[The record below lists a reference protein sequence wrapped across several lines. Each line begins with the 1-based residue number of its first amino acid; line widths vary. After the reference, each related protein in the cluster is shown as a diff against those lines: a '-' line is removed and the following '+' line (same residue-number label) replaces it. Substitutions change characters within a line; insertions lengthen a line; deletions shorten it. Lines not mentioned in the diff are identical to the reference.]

1 MTPLLPVSCVPRPR
15 VSSSPEAVCVETL
28 PPAVRSPDTGR
39 ARARFL
45 PAALL
50 ALALTGGALAHE
62 APPAADDP
70 VTERHMMELA
80 KELRCLVCQNQTI
93 ADSQAELAAD
103 LRQQVRE
110 LIRKGMSDEEIKAYL
125 VARYGDFVLYRPPV
139 NGNTLLLWFGPAVLL
154 AGGMVALVIALRRRI
169 ARIDAAEKSQPL
181 SDDEA
186 RRAHRLLEQDAE
198 EGSLS

>member
-1 MTPLLPVSCVPRPR
+1 M
-15 VSSSPEAVCVETL
+15 EALFQTL
-28 PPAVRSPDTGR
+28 R
-39 ARARFL
+39 ARASLR
-45 PAALL
+45 LL
-50 ALALTGGALAHE
+50 ALLLAVVAPLGAAAKE
-62 APPAADDP
+62 AESVGPDP
-70 VTERHMMELA
+70 VIEQRMMKLA
-80 KELRCLVCQNQTI
+80 DELRCLVCQNQTI